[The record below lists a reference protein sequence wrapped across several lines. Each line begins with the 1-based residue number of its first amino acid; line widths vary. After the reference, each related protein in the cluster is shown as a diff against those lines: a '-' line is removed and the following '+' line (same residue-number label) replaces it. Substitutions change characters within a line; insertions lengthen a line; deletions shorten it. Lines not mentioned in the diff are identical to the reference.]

1 MEGINKMN
9 KFNNIMNIVV
19 GILKKIQSVINNFIN
34 KIKNT
39 NK

>member
-19 GILKKIQSVINNFIN
+19 GVLKKIQSVINNFIN

-39 NK
+39 SK

>member
-1 MEGINKMN
+1 MN

>member
-19 GILKKIQSVINNFIN
+19 GVLKKIQSVINNFIN

>member
-1 MEGINKMN
+1 MN

-19 GILKKIQSVINNFIN
+19 GVLKKIQSVINNFIN

-39 NK
+39 SK